1 MFCSKCHTEI
11 REEDIYFCPR
21 CGQKIENKKTNN
33 HFYFSPKIK
42 SISNEHE
49 EQYSYSKEYSNV
61 KNDTLEDH
69 QEQYSYSKEYSN
81 VKKDKPDQ
89 HNTQYD
95 YSKKYS
101 DITKDTADE
110 HETQFKYNSKY
121 SETDSINVTSDEDYV
136 KAYIQKKESL

>member
-69 QEQYSYSKEYSN
+69 QKGN
-81 VKKDKPDQ
+81 VKVLLLQIRPDKLHVSCPIA
-89 HNTQYD
+89 
-95 YSKKYS
+95 S
-101 DITKDTADE
+101 
-110 HETQFKYNSKY
+110 
-121 SETDSINVTSDEDYV
+121 
-136 KAYIQKKESL
+136 SL